1 MRANRKCEI
10 RDFPLILAIIFEN
23 RFLLLPHFFLYFIL
37 CLCINFTSLS
47 LTSFRDEISAAVE
60 ESEDFYLLPLCTAL
74 YFKRKSFRVFF
85 CCHAL
90 PVSVLLLANRFL
102 FLRTTALFAI
112 RVATRTKCKICLPCA
127 LNLY

>member
-85 CCHAL
+85 VATHFQFQYCCL
-90 PVSVLLLANRFL
+90 PTDFCFYELLLY
-102 FLRTTALFAI
+102 
-112 RVATRTKCKICLPCA
+112 LPSELQHERNA
-127 LNLY
+127 KYVFPAH